1 MTDRGR
7 GIGARCHGTEE
18 SEDVPR
24 KKHWKRSIL
33 AAVGVGLLFGAATA
47 GATGV
52 FEEGSGNLVTER
64 LDLSG
69 FTEIEVRALPTGTTS
84 LFFC

>member
-1 MTDRGR
+1 MSRDRGV
-7 GIGARCHGTEE
+7 GGCTKE
-18 SEDVPR
+18 

-84 LFFC
+84 LFFLLSKGL